1 MPFPIPLIAALLGTA
16 LGGTGLAYG
25 GARAIENIAGEQ
37 SSPTIRATT
46 APVNI
51 RARGGAQGGS
61 PQPTQSPTYNRATAP
76 ATNDRAREGARV
88 ANPAPQPAVANIPI
102 YGSRNPDT
110 PYAAVNAMFGEP
122 KPTPTAAPVAAPKA
136 TPKPAS
142 KPAAKQGAKAPAQ
155 KAPQGSDTATPMA
168 PPAQEDPFTQAQRMV
183 NGTEQIPASAVA
195 PVSDPVEDR
204 YQLLLKMYGIGQ
216 PAADPYTEAQR
227 MLNGTE
233 ASLGKIKDPNAA
245 LQYYGGDQAVYDALA
260 RMYGW

>member
-25 GARAIENIAGEQ
+25 GARAIENIAGGQ
-37 SSPTIRATT
+37 ASPTVRATT
-46 APVNI
+46 APANI
-51 RARGGAQGGS
+51 RARG
-61 PQPTQSPTYNRATAP
+61 
-76 ATNDRAREGARV
+76 EGRGV
-88 ANPAPQPAVANIPI
+88 TPQPAATDIPI

-110 PYAAVNAMFGEP
+110 PYAAISAMFGEP
-122 KPTPTAAPVAAPKA
+122 KPTPTAAPMATPKA

-142 KPAAKQGAKAPAQ
+142 KPAAKSRAKQGAKAPAPSAQQ
-155 KAPQGSDTATPMA
+155 KLATASPMA
-168 PPAQEDPFTQAQRMV
+168 QPVQEDPFTQEQRMV
-183 NGTEQIPASAVA
+183 NGTEQVPAEAMA

-216 PAADPYTEAQR
+216 PAADPYTQAQR
-227 MLNGTE
+227 ALNGTE
-233 ASLGKIKDPNAA
+233 QAGGMNKDAA

>member
-1 MPFPIPLIAALLGTA
+1 MAIPMIPGIIGLLAAL
-16 LGGTGLAYG
+16 TGAG
-25 GARAIENIAGEQ
+25 ATNFAMGARPASTIGGPNGQGASPQPAAAYIPT
-37 SSPTIRATT
+37 SPTVRRATT
-46 APVNI
+46 APANI
-51 RARGGAQGGS
+51 RARG
-61 PQPTQSPTYNRATAP
+61 
-76 ATNDRAREGARV
+76 EGRGIT
-88 ANPAPQPAVANIPI
+88 PQPAATDIPI

-110 PYAAVNAMFGEP
+110 PYAAINAMFGEP
-122 KPTPTAAPVAAPKA
+122 KA
-136 TPKPAS
+136 TPRPAS
-142 KPAAKQGAKAPAQ
+142 KPAAKSPAKQGAKAPAPAAQ
-155 KAPQGSDTATPMA
+155 QTLVTASPMA
-168 PPAQEDPFTQAQRMV
+168 PPIQEDPFTQSQRMV
-183 NGTEQIPASAVA
+183 NGTEQVPAEAMA

>member
-1 MPFPIPLIAALLGTA
+1 MAFPIPLIAALLGTA

-25 GARAIENIAGEQ
+25 GARIIENIAGGQ
-37 SSPTIRATT
+37 PSPTVRATT

-61 PQPTQSPTYNRATAP
+61 PQPAAT
-76 ATNDRAREGARV
+76 D
-88 ANPAPQPAVANIPI
+88 IPI

-110 PYAAVNAMFGEP
+110 PYAAVNAMLGEP
-122 KPTPTAAPVAAPKA
+122 QTTPTAAPMATPKA

-142 KPAAKQGAKAPAQ
+142 KPAAKSPAKQGAKTPAPAAQQ
-155 KAPQGSDTATPMA
+155 KLATASPIT

-204 YQLLLKMYGIGQ
+204 YQLLLKMYGIT
-216 PAADPYTEAQR
+216 PDNTAAPNGMPDTMARQAG
-227 MLNGTE
+227 LNTGA
-233 ASLGKIKDPNAA
+233 ASGVFNPEAA